1 MKKTLFFL
9 AIAAIFATGCSKND
23 DSFNPDEKIIQESK
37 DTVTFTLSANIL
49 TFYDWN
55 KYYSNSYIVRV
66 SLDNGIDSEFF
77 QVDLNPG
84 TSITLRGDNAN
95 RLIGKEVLVYPE
107 LNVFYVY
114 DWTPEIIRSEYFKT
128 HFNPEPQRF
137 IVEKNKSYYLH
148 FDITFDP
155 L

>member
-9 AIAAIFATGCSKND
+9 VIVAIFATGCSKED
-23 DSFNPDEKIIQESK
+23 DSFNPDEKIIQEAK
-37 DTVTFTLSANIL
+37 DSVTFTLSANIL

-55 KYYSNSYIVRV
+55 RYYSNSYVIQVI
-66 SLDNGIDSEFF
+66 LDNGTDFF

-84 TSITLRGDNAN
+84 TSITLRGDNAKM
-95 RLIGKEVLVYPE
+95 LIDQEVTVVPE

-114 DWTPEIIRSEYFKT
+114 TWRPYARSEYFET

-137 IVEKNKSYYLH
+137 MVKKNKSYDLN